1 MKVSARNMPE
11 RDIIGDFQVGINED
25 DYTFN
30 QDLVKCTPES
40 CHANCLLQESKLSRT
55 INNLNTSEPVKY
67 KYVNND
73 YTIEGRISVP
83 GTMNLMLGN
92 VEFDSLYVDK
102 ADCDIDIPTTYS
114 CIGCTTKPYAV
125 IQAYNIK
132 SPGLLNFIS
141 NCYISCNPESMK
153 LIQVSDH
160 KVCMITMPIINR
172 SLTIDYNFTYFGSL
186 TPSKFVMGKETI
198 QDTIMSIGTS
208 AEFWTSLTSTF
219 AFGTMGIFIASI
231 YL

>member
-11 RDIIGDFQVGINED
+11 RDINGDYQVGINED
-25 DYTFN
+25 EYTFN

-40 CHANCLLQESKLSRT
+40 CRANCVLPESKLSRT
-55 INNLNTSEPVKY
+55 ISNLYTSEPIKY

-73 YTIEGRISVP
+73 YTIEGRVSVP

-102 ADCDIDIPTTYS
+102 ADCDFDVPTTYS
-114 CIGCTTKPYAV
+114 CVGCNIKPYTI

-141 NCYISCNPESMK
+141 NCTFETSYISCNPEPIK
-153 LIQVSDH
+153 LVQVSDH
-160 KVCMITMPIINR
+160 KTCMITMP
-172 SLTIDYNFTYFGSL
+172 S
-186 TPSKFVMGKETI
+186 
-198 QDTIMSIGTS
+198 IMSIGSST
-208 AEFWTSLTSTF
+208 EF
-219 AFGTMGIFIASI
+219 
-231 YL
+231 